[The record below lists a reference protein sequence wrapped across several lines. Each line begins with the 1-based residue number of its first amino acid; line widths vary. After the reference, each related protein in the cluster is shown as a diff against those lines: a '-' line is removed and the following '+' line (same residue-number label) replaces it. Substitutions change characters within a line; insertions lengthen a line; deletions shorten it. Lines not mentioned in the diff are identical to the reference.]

1 MNHWAGGRVHSF
13 TLPPVPVPVLC
24 VAEDG
29 ISLLLAPATV
39 PPSLSLIPVALTK
52 ATAQRGL
59 EREGSIWLI
68 SPDHCPARRE
78 IRAGTQAGQEPG
90 GSNRCRGHG
99 GVLLTG
105 LLPMAYSACSRIHPR
120 TLCPRVVSPPTAGC
134 TLHINH
140 SLKKCPTTHLEAKLI
155 EAFSPLKF
163 PLPDDSSLCGDV
175 RKATEDRYSPLLWLF
190 SLWYHK
196 PKPSSP

>member
-1 MNHWAGGRVHSF
+1 MHHWAGGEF
-13 TLPPVPVPVLC
+13 TASPYLQFPLPVLC

-39 PPSLSLIPVALTK
+39 PPSLSLIPVALIK

-59 EREGSIWLI
+59 EGEGSIWLI

-90 GSNRCRGHG
+90 GSNRCRGHE
-99 GVLLTG
+99 GVLLTS

-120 TLCPRVVSPPTAGC
+120 TLCPSVVSPTAGWI
-134 TLHINH
+134 LHINH
-140 SLKKCPTTHLEAKLI
+140 SLKKCPTTRL
-155 EAFSPLKF
+155 
-163 PLPDDSSLCGDV
+163 
-175 RKATEDRYSPLLWLF
+175 
-190 SLWYHK
+190 
-196 PKPSSP
+196 